1 MICYA
6 MTKRSFHDI
15 EIMIVDIKPWLRKLQ
30 ITVVELGMTSIWVT
44 LASWGVFSGVLL
56 VFLSCSLLLV
66 SLVRTLNE
74 AWGSMEMRQA
84 ARIPSWCSQG
94 IAVHTLQFSLIF
106 CVCRTSDFLLNHL
119 DHSDSDISN
128 IHVHVDLEYSY
139 ASLTLSMVCMLAQS
153 TDSNA
158 TSLRTG
164 RSL

>member
-1 MICYA
+1 MPRVFFVWKHLICDAQMWFYELI
-6 MTKRSFHDI
+6 KGDDLLCYDQKLVHDN
-15 EIMIVDIKPWLRKLQ
+15 EIMTDDIKLWLRKLQ

-74 AWGSMEMRQA
+74 AWGSIEMRQA

-106 CVCRTSDFLLNHL
+106 CVCRTSDFLLKHL

-128 IHVHVDLEYSY
+128 IHVHVDLEYLY
-139 ASLTLSMVCMLAQS
+139 AS
-153 TDSNA
+153 
-158 TSLRTG
+158 
-164 RSL
+164 